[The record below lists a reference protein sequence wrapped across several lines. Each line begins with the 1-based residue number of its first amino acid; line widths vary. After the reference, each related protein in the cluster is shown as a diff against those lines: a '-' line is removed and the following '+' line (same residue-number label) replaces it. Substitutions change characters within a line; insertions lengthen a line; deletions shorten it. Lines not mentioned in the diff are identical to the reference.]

1 MAKKTLVSI
10 DDMIK
15 EYRSSFDFAARK
27 VQEIV
32 DGITVD
38 SSNIYDSYAEDAL
51 RSRIDFYVCDLP
63 GMISMIS
70 KFSFDDEFYNVE
82 MKRVSNLRHDP
93 ILIYYDHRIAYW
105 ENLRGDVEVCQ
116 NN

>member
-27 VQEIV
+27 IQEIV

-38 SSNIYDSYAEDAL
+38 SSNIHDVHAEDAL
-51 RSRIDFYVCDLP
+51 RSRIDGYVFSLP

-70 KFSFDDEFYNVE
+70 RFSGDEKFYDIE
-82 MKRVSNLRHDP
+82 MNRVNDLQHDP
-93 ILIYYDHRIAYW
+93 VSILHDRRLVYL
-105 ENLRGDVEVCQ
+105 ENLRGEVEACQ
-116 NN
+116 N